1 MTLLITKKYKVNY
14 YFSKIFSI
22 SSPIKERPKT
32 KKNIA
37 NPGNKAVHHIPVGSA
52 ARARLRSLPHSGTSA
67 GTPKPKKPKLPNTKT
82 ASAAFKVRR
91 MGNGVITFGRI
102 YLKTIV
108 LTSAPETLAASTYVS
123 DFINNVWFLINLKYW
138 GE

>member
-1 MTLLITKKYKVNY
+1 MKFLIIKKYKIKY
-14 YFSKIFSI
+14 HFSKILSI

-32 KKNIA
+32 RKNIA
-37 NPGNKAVHHIPVGSA
+37 KPGNKAVHHIPVGNA

-82 ASAAFKVRR
+82 ASAAFNVRS

-102 YLKTIV
+102 YLKTTV
-108 LTSAPETLAASTYVS
+108 LTSAPETRAASTYVS
-123 DFINNVWFLINLKYW
+123 DFIDIV
-138 GE
+138 

>member
-1 MTLLITKKYKVNY
+1 MEKLMRLLIIKKYKIHC

-37 NPGNKAVHHIPVGSA
+37 NPGNKAVHQIPVGIA
-52 ARARLRSLPHSGTSA
+52 ASARLRSLPHSGTSA

-82 ASAAFKVRR
+82 ASAASVSY
-91 MGNGVITFGRI
+91 TH
-102 YLKTIV
+102 
-108 LTSAPETLAASTYVS
+108 LTLPTNREV
-123 DFINNVWFLINLKYW
+123 
-138 GE
+138 

>member
-1 MTLLITKKYKVNY
+1 MTLLITKKYKFNY
-14 YFSKIFSI
+14 HFSKIFSI

-52 ARARLRSLPHSGTSA
+52 ARARFRSLPHSGTSA

-91 MGNGVITFGRI
+91 MGNGVITFGKI

-108 LTSAPETLAASTYVS
+108 LTSAP
-123 DFINNVWFLINLKYW
+123 
-138 GE
+138 

>member
-1 MTLLITKKYKVNY
+1 MTMLITKKNKVNY
-14 YFSKIFSI
+14 HFSKIVSI

-67 GTPKPKKPKLPNTKT
+67 GTPKPKKPKLPKTRT
-82 ASAAFKVRR
+82 ASAAFNVRR
-91 MGNGVITFGRI
+91 MGKGVITFGRI

-108 LTSAPETLAASTYVS
+108 LTLAPETLAASTYVS
-123 DFINNVWFLINLKYW
+123 DFINNV
-138 GE
+138 

>member
-1 MTLLITKKYKVNY
+1 MKLVITKKNKIY
-14 YFSKIFSI
+14 YHFSKIFSI
-22 SSPIKERPKT
+22 SSPIKERPNT

-67 GTPKPKKPKLPNTKT
+67 GTPKPKNPKLPNTKT
-82 ASAAFKVRR
+82 ASAAFNVRS
-91 MGNGVITFGRI
+91 MGNGVIIFGRI

-123 DFINNVWFLINLKYW
+123 DFINIV
-138 GE
+138 

>member
-1 MTLLITKKYKVNY
+1 M
-14 YFSKIFSI
+14 FSS

-37 NPGNKAVHHIPVGSA
+37 NPGNKAVHQIPVGRA
-52 ARARLRSLPHSGTSA
+52 ASARLRSLPHSGTFA
-67 GTPKPKKPKLPNTKT
+67 GTPNPKKPKLPNTKT

-91 MGNGVITFGRI
+91 IGKGVITFGSI
-102 YLKTIV
+102 YLKIIV

-123 DFINNVWFLINLKYW
+123 DFINIV
-138 GE
+138 